1 MMKTM
6 MMVKMMIERIG
17 YNLYV
22 YSSIIFFEENF
33 LLICLII

>member
-6 MMVKMMIERIG
+6 MMVKMMIDRIG
-17 YNLYV
+17 YNLYA
-22 YSSIIFFEENF
+22 YSCIIFFEELE